1 MNVVIRPLVKEDANI
16 SYKWRNNPEIWKYT
30 GSRPDREITLDIE
43 LEWIENVLH
52 RENEKRFAILVDNVY
67 VGNTQLTSI
76 TDESAVFHIFI
87 GDTKY
92 WGKGVASK
100 AMDLLMNFAK
110 NELNLEKLILTV
122 NQENKSAVNLYKR
135 KGFVSVG
142 IETKNSFVKME
153 KKL

>member
-122 NQENKSAVNLYKR
+122 NQENKSALNLYKR

>member
-1 MNVVIRPLVKEDANI
+1 MTVVIRPLVKEDANI

-43 LEWIENVLH
+43 LEWIENVLL

-135 KGFVSVG
+135 KGDG
-142 IETKNSFVKME
+142 ICIK
-153 KKL
+153 

>member
-1 MNVVIRPLVKEDANI
+1 MTVVIRPLVKEDANI

-142 IETKNSFVKME
+142 IETKNSFLKME

>member
-1 MNVVIRPLVKEDANI
+1 MTVVIRPLVKEDANI

-43 LEWIENVLH
+43 LEWIENVLL

-142 IETKNSFVKME
+142 IETKNSFLKME